1 MSASR
6 FETFREVAARPFPL
20 EQVRLLDGP
29 LKEKQDLHGRRL
41 LAWDPDRLLHMFR
54 VTAGLPS
61 GAEPLGGW
69 ERPDCELRGHSMGH
83 YLSGLALMFAST
95 GDRRFQKRAERIV
108 GELAKCQAA
117 APSQGFGEGYL
128 CAFPESLFEKVDR
141 CQPVWAPWYTCHKIM
156 AGLLDVHLHGRGR
169 QALDVLLKL
178 TDWADRRTAALSW
191 EHVQRTLDLEFG
203 GMEEAL
209 LNVYAVTR
217 DPRHLA
223 LARRFEHRKVMD
235 PLARGLDPLQHLHAN
250 TQIPKFVGAARAWEL
265 TGNEYA
271 RDAATNAWGFVAL
284 HRSYCCGGHGN
295 YEAFRTPQDVLAA
308 ELSPDTQETCNTY
321 NMLKLTRALFGWKAE
336 PRYADFHER
345 AFLNHIL
352 ATQHPA
358 EGQVMYFLSLEPG
371 HFKVF
376 DTPNDSFWC
385 CTGTGMESFSK
396 LGDSLYFHSDDAL
409 WVNLF
414 FASEATWKAKGVV
427 VLQETTF
434 PEEEGTTL
442 TIRAA
447 QPAAFTLHVRVPSW
461 AEGAVVR
468 VNGRTVGG
476 AAAPPGYVSLARTWK
491 DGDRVKV
498 SLPMKL
504 FLDRMPDNPNLAA
517 VRYGPLVLAGELGT
531 AQFAPEQQFQKDP
544 RAMDGAP
551 RVPVPEFV
559 GVTADPS
566 DWIERVPGKPLTFRT
581 RGVGR
586 PADVTLIPLNRLYD
600 QRYNV
605 YWRLK
610 P

>member
-1 MSASR
+1 
-6 FETFREVAARPFPL
+6 V
-20 EQVRLLDGP
+20 
-29 LKEKQDLHGRRL
+29 
-41 LAWDPDRLLHMFR
+41 
-54 VTAGLPS
+54 
-61 GAEPLGGW
+61 
-69 ERPDCELRGHSMGH
+69 
-83 YLSGLALMFAST
+83 
-95 GDRRFQKRAERIV
+95 
-108 GELAKCQAA
+108 
-117 APSQGFGEGYL
+117 
-128 CAFPESLFEKVDR
+128 
-141 CQPVWAPWYTCHKIM
+141 
-156 AGLLDVHLHGRGR
+156 
-169 QALDVLLKL
+169 
-178 TDWADRRTAALSW
+178 
-191 EHVQRTLDLEFG
+191 
-203 GMEEAL
+203 
-209 LNVYAVTR
+209 
-217 DPRHLA
+217 
-223 LARRFEHRKVMD
+223 
-235 PLARGLDPLQHLHAN
+235 ARGVLQEPH
-250 TQIPKFVGAARAWEL
+250 
-265 TGNEYA
+265 
-271 RDAATNAWGFVAL
+271 
-284 HRSYCCGGHGN
+284 
-295 YEAFRTPQDVLAA
+295 EAFRTPQDVLAA

-358 EGQVMYFLSLEPG
+358 KGQVMYFLSLEPG

-385 CTGTGMESFSK
+385 RTGTGMESFSK

-427 VLQETTF
+427 VRQETTF

-461 AEGAVVR
+461 AEGAVAR

-476 AAAPPGYVSLARTWK
+476 AAASPGYVSLARTWK

>member
-1 MSASR
+1 M
-6 FETFREVAARPFPL
+6 
-20 EQVRLLDGP
+20 
-29 LKEKQDLHGRRL
+29 
-41 LAWDPDRLLHMFR
+41 
-54 VTAGLPS
+54 
-61 GAEPLGGW
+61 
-69 ERPDCELRGHSMGH
+69 
-83 YLSGLALMFAST
+83 
-95 GDRRFQKRAERIV
+95 
-108 GELAKCQAA
+108 
-117 APSQGFGEGYL
+117 
-128 CAFPESLFEKVDR
+128 
-141 CQPVWAPWYTCHKIM
+141 
-156 AGLLDVHLHGRGR
+156 
-169 QALDVLLKL
+169 LLKL

-191 EHVQRTLDLEFG
+191 EHMQRTLDLEFG

-235 PLARGLDPLQHLHAN
+235 PLARGLDPLHHLHAN

-396 LGDSLYFHSDDAL
+396 CWPG
-409 WVNLF
+409 
-414 FASEATWKAKGVV
+414 
-427 VLQETTF
+427 
-434 PEEEGTTL
+434 
-442 TIRAA
+442 
-447 QPAAFTLHVRVPSW
+447 SW
-461 AEGAVVR
+461 AR
-468 VNGRTVGG
+468 R
-476 AAAPPGYVSLARTWK
+476 SSR
-491 DGDRVKV
+491 
-498 SLPMKL
+498 
-504 FLDRMPDNPNLAA
+504 
-517 VRYGPLVLAGELGT
+517 
-531 AQFAPEQQFQKDP
+531 
-544 RAMDGAP
+544 
-551 RVPVPEFV
+551 
-559 GVTADPS
+559 PS
-566 DWIERVPGKPLTFRT
+566 SSSRRT
-581 RGVGR
+581 RAPWTAR
-586 PADVTLIPLNRLYD
+586 HACPCPSSSA
-600 QRYNV
+600 
-605 YWRLK
+605 
-610 P
+610 